1 MIDAHQHL
9 WKYQPPGPAWM
20 ADGLDGLRRDFLI
33 ADLRAVA
40 SEVGV
45 SGTILVECERTT
57 AETLWLSDVARTSDL
72 VRGVVGWAPLT
83 SPTIVSELERLA
95 GLPKMKAVRHP
106 IHDEADDQF
115 VLREDFNH
123 GIAALGQFGLRFD
136 ILIFER
142 HLPQT
147 IQFVDR
153 HPNQIF
159 VLDHIAKPRIRERV
173 LSPWKENLTELARRQ
188 NVYCKL
194 SGMVTE
200 ADWHAWSS
208 KDLRPYV
215 EVVLDAFTPRRVMFG
230 SDWPLVTLASSY
242 RQWSDT
248 VRAWIADLTS
258 TEREWILS
266 RSAEEAYGLGESR
279 MQEDA

>member
-9 WKYQPPGPAWM
+9 WRYHPPGPVWM
-20 ADGLDGLRRDFLI
+20 ADGMAGLRRDFLI
-33 ADLRAVA
+33 EDLRTVA

-45 SGTILVECERTT
+45 TGAILVECERT
-57 AETLWLSDVARTSDL
+57 ADENLWLSEVASGSDL
-72 VRGVVGWAPLT
+72 ICGVVGWAPLT
-83 SPTIVSELERLA
+83 SPTIVSELERIA
-95 GLPKMKAVRHP
+95 SLPKMKAVRYP
-106 IHDEADDQF
+106 IHDELDDQF
-115 VLREDFNH
+115 VLREDFNR
-123 GIAALGQFGLRFD
+123 GITAFRQFDLRFD

-159 VLDHIAKPRIRERV
+159 VLDHIAKPRIRERA
-173 LSPWKENLTELARRQ
+173 LSPWKANLTDLARRQ

-200 ADWHAWSS
+200 ANWQTWSS
-208 KDLRPYV
+208 EELRPYA
-215 EVVLDAFTPRRVMFG
+215 ETVLDAFTPKRVMFG

-242 RQWSDT
+242 RQWRDT
-248 VRAWIADLTS
+248 VRIWIAHLTS
-258 TEREWILS
+258 TEREWVLS
-266 RSAEEAYGLGESR
+266 RTAQEAYGL
-279 MQEDA
+279 DTL